1 MSRKFNAPGGLY
13 GHCEQ
18 EVQCARWPAWTC
30 VSGKFDAL
38 LDRVG
43 VCEQEVQCTSQQHPR
58 RQRSEPEANSA
69 EGRVSGPSYSHRMRY
84 EEAIHP
90 VHSMHPFEALAE
102 PARRRIVDILAS
114 GEHTAGELAAVVG
127 QEFRISRT
135 AVSKHLRILRDAGF
149 VEVRGDFQWRWYYLT
164 STGIDRLEGVIA
176 DIRRKWDSRIGWDA
190 ELGCEADPLANS
202 AHPVRRKGP
211 GREPRRG
218 LRGHQSTPPTAS
230 EPDQGWMTSF

>member
-1 MSRKFNAPGGLY
+1 MRDVHSADLICQLECVSRKFNALIGHTWTCVSRKFNALTTHPSTCVSRKFNAP
-13 GHCEQ
+13 
-18 EVQCARWPAWTC
+18 
-30 VSGKFDAL
+30 
-38 LDRVG
+38 
-43 VCEQEVQCTSQQHPR
+43 PR
-58 RQRSEPEANSA
+58 NIRGA
-69 EGRVSGPSYSHRMRY
+69 EKDPDDDRVSGSAYSHRMRY

-90 VHSMHPFEALAE
+90 LHSMHPFEAMAE
-102 PARRRIVDILAS
+102 PARRRIIDILAS

-176 DIRRKWDSRIGWDA
+176 DIRRKWESRIGWDA

>member
-1 MSRKFNAPGGLY
+1 
-13 GHCEQ
+13 
-18 EVQCARWPAWTC
+18 
-30 VSGKFDAL
+30 
-38 LDRVG
+38 
-43 VCEQEVQCTSQQHPR
+43 
-58 RQRSEPEANSA
+58 
-69 EGRVSGPSYSHRMRY
+69 MRY

-90 VHSMHPFEALAE
+90 IHSMHPFEALAE
-102 PARRRIVDILAS
+102 PARRRIIDILAS

-176 DIRRKWDSRIGWDA
+176 DIRRKWESRIGWDA
-190 ELGCEADPLANS
+190 ELGCEADPLANCS
-202 AHPVRRKGP
+202 HPVPRKGP

>member
-1 MSRKFNAPGGLY
+1 VSTKFNALIGHTWACVSRKFNALIGHTWTCVSRKFNAP
-13 GHCEQ
+13 
-18 EVQCARWPAWTC
+18 P
-30 VSGKFDAL
+30 SNI
-38 LDRVG
+38 RV
-43 VCEQEVQCTSQQHPR
+43 
-58 RQRSEPEANSA
+58 A
-69 EGRVSGPSYSHRMRY
+69 EKDPDDDRVSGSSYSHRMRY

-90 VHSMHPFEALAE
+90 IHSMHPFEALAE
-102 PARRRIVDILAS
+102 PARRRIIDILAS

-176 DIRRKWDSRIGWDA
+176 DIRRKWESRIGWDA
-190 ELGCEADPLANS
+190 ELGCEADPLANCS
-202 AHPVRRKGP
+202 RPVPRKGP